1 MGVVATGVY
10 HTDYRGDLSLRHT
23 RAEFIRLAMIAVVL
37 VVLPFFVDAFWLS
50 VLDQI
55 GIAVIAA
62 VGLNILTGYTGQ
74 VSLGTG
80 GFLAA
85 GAYTSAFVITRMG
98 LPTPIGIVAAVLV
111 AALVG
116 AFFGLPAL
124 RLKGLYLAIATL
136 ASQEIIIFVVR
147 TWKAV
152 TGGVD
157 SLNVNPPQIGGFLLY
172 RDFRWY
178 WVIMFFAVASVV
190 VGVNLFRTGTGRAL
204 IAIRDQDIAAEVIG
218 VDVGRYKILA
228 FAVAAG
234 LAGLAGALT
243 ASWRGIVTWERFTLD
258 VSITYVAMVIIGGL
272 GSISGSVYGAAFII
286 AVDSYLLR
294 LGQQLQGKN
303 EFITENIPAIRIGM
317 FGLIIVIFL
326 IIEPRGLARLWQ
338 RVKDYFRLWPFRY

>member
-1 MGVVATGVY
+1 MAATATGVY
-10 HTDYRGDLSLRHT
+10 KTSYRKDLALRHT
-23 RAEFIRLAMIAVVL
+23 RAEYIRLALIAVFL
-37 VVLPFFVDAFWLS
+37 VAVPFFADSFWLN

-85 GAYTSAFVITRMG
+85 GAYTSANVITRMD
-98 LPTPIGIVAAVLV
+98 LPTPLGIVAAVAV
-111 AALVG
+111 SALVG

-136 ASQEIIIFVVR
+136 ASQEIIIYVVR
-147 TWKAV
+147 SWKAV

-157 SLNVNPPQIGGFLLY
+157 ALVVSPPTLGSFVLGGTG
-172 RDFRWY
+172 RVGDFRWY
-178 WVIMFFAVASVV
+178 WVIMFFAVA
-190 VGVNLFRTGTGRAL
+190 
-204 IAIRDQDIAAEVIG
+204 
-218 VDVGRYKILA
+218 
-228 FAVAAG
+228 AG
-234 LAGLAGALT
+234 FAGLAGALVG
-243 ASWRGIVTWERFTLD
+243 SWRGIVTWERFTLEI
-258 VSITYVAMVIIGGL
+258 SITYVAMVIIGGL
-272 GSISGSVYGAAFII
+272 GSISGSVYGAAFVI
-286 AVDSYLLR
+286 AVDSYLVR
-294 LGQQLQGKN
+294 LGQQLQARGTY

>member
-1 MGVVATGVY
+1 MAATATGVF
-10 HTDYRGDLSLRHT
+10 HTTYRRDLSLRHT
-23 RAEFIRLAMIAVVL
+23 RAEYIRLALTAVVL
-37 VVLPFFVDAFWLS
+37 IAVPFFADAFWLN

-85 GAYTSAFVITRMG
+85 GAYTSAYVITQMG
-98 LPTPIGIVAAVLV
+98 LPTPLGIVAAVAV

-147 TWKAV
+147 SWKAV
-152 TGGVD
+152 TGGVGTI
-157 SLNVNPPQIGGFLLY
+157 NVNPPQIGGFLLY

-178 WVIMFFAVASVV
+178 WVITFFAVVSVV
-190 VGVNLFRTGTGRAL
+190 VGVNLFRTGTGRAF

-218 VDVGRYKILA
+218 VNVGRYKILA
-228 FAVAAG
+228 FSIAAG

-243 ASWRGIVTWERFTLD
+243 ASWRGIVTWERFTLE

-272 GSISGSVYGAAFII
+272 GSISGSVYGAAFVI

-294 LGQQLQGKN
+294 LGQQFQGRYD
-303 EFITENIPAIRIGM
+303 FIVDHIPAIRIGM